1 MDDLD
6 KALESLRFQI
16 KKEIIDNYFAERVYL
31 EEEIQAL
38 DEEIQEYR
46 TAYAQL
52 RRKLCTFY
60 QALGSEA
67 AIVAAM
73 RVLGLKETP
82 AYPEFCALPLA
93 ERQRLLA
100 ACPAK
105 GLTAWRRHRNRVL
118 SLYEDLQR
126 HNELLEAKHRKIL
139 INQRLLNED
148 IQKFNSAFDFGLIAA
163 QVEAMDGGGEVIS
176 GGLMAGERE
185 ELSSRMRFKSRKL
198 TEEELPPPLEL
209 PPLGRVQ
216 ERLVQVLAQCYG

>member
-6 KALESLRFQI
+6 KALESLRVQI

-31 EEEIQAL
+31 EEELQAL
-38 DEEIQEYR
+38 DEEVQEYQ
-46 TAYAQL
+46 TAHTQL
-52 RRKLCTFY
+52 RRQLCALC

-67 AIVAAM
+67 AIAATM
-73 RVLGLKETP
+73 RVLGLKEMP
-82 AYPEFCALPLA
+82 GYQEFCELPEP

-100 ACPAK
+100 GCPAK

-126 HNELLEAKHRKIL
+126 HNGHLQEKYRKIL
-139 INQRLLNED
+139 IHLRLINED
-148 IQKFNSAFDFGLIAA
+148 IEKFNSSFDFGLIAA

-185 ELSSRMRFKSRKL
+185 ELSTRMRFKRRKL
-198 TEEELPPPLEL
+198 TDEDLPPPPEL
-209 PPLGRVQ
+209 PPLTRVK
-216 ERLVQVLAQCYG
+216 ERLVQALAQCYV